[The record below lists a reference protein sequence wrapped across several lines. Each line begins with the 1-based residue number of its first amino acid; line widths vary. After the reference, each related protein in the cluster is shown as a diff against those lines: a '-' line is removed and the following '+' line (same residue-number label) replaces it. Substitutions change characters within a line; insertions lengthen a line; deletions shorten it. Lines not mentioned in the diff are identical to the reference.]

1 MIKWRL
7 REKVI
12 GSLTTRSCRSEKE
25 IPSNDERRDSIVSS
39 NEKQKSHLSARLL
52 HLGNWTQYKNHF
64 ITSGHCHASERPCNT
79 RRNIQVVGWDILYS
93 LTQSQFSW
101 IRIQLE
107 SGIPLNSDVMNGI
120 CRGPSKNHGIRN
132 HELGSVIPS
141 NWSRMSDP
149 LRPNALKWVI
159 YLVPAEV
166 HGSVCQC
173 VV

>member
-64 ITSGHCHASERPCNT
+64 ITSGHCHAIERPCNT
-79 RRNIQVVGWDILYS
+79 RRNTQVVGWDILYS
-93 LTQSQFSW
+93 LRASSVEFGSNLKVEFPW
-101 IRIQLE
+101 IQMLWMAYVVAQAKITE
-107 SGIPLNSDVMNGI
+107 SGITSSARWSHQIDPE
-120 CRGPSKNHGIRN
+120 CRIHWGRM
-132 HELGSVIPS
+132 PS
-141 NWSRMSDP
+141 NG
-149 LRPNALKWVI
+149 LFI
-159 YLVPAEV
+159 
-166 HGSVCQC
+166 
-173 VV
+173 